1 MNKKKKWILGIVFI
15 IIATNI
21 ATMFGT
27 YSFWQIREGNAISKF
42 EKIFEVRNTLYKY
55 YDGKIDDSVLLE
67 GALKGMT
74 SSLKDPYTVF
84 MNKKEFNDF
93 NTETEGN
100 YSGIGIQVASK
111 DNKIQIQQVFE
122 DSPSKKAGL
131 MTNDI
136 IEKVNGI
143 AVNGNELEKAVSIM
157 KGKEGTEVK
166 LTIFRKNKGSF
177 DVKVK
182 RAKVNMVT
190 VTGEIVDN
198 NIGYIQVSM
207 FDENTAK
214 NFKKELT
221 LLKSKGMKSLI
232 IDLRDNPG
240 GVLDQCVSMVS
251 NFLPSGKVVVSTID
265 KYNNKKEYKS
275 EGGNFYNMPI
285 TVLTNGNSASAS
297 EIFSGAIRDYKLGT
311 LVGEKTFGKGVV
323 QTMFDTGE
331 GTALKVTIS
340 KYYTPSGENIHK
352 KGIKPNVQVVYPDSL
367 KNKPYDR
374 NSDPQFIKALQIAE
388 SKIK

>member
-1 MNKKKKWILGIVFI
+1 MNKKKKWIFGIVFI

-131 MTNDI
+131 MTNDV

-143 AVNGNELEKAVSIM
+143 SVSGNELEKAVSIM

-166 LTIFRKNKGSF
+166 LTLFRKNKGSF

-190 VTGEIVDN
+190 VTGEIVN
-198 NIGYIQVSM
+198 NNVGYIQVSM

-374 NSDPQFIKALQIAE
+374 NSDPQFIKALQIAK

>member
-143 AVNGNELEKAVSIM
+143 EVNGNELEKAVSIM

>member
-1 MNKKKKWILGIVFI
+1 MNKKKKWIFGIVFI

-198 NIGYIQVSM
+198 NVGYIQVSM

>member
-1 MNKKKKWILGIVFI
+1 MNKKKKWIFGIVFI

-55 YDGKIDDSVLLE
+55 YDGKINDSVLLE

-131 MTNDI
+131 MTNDV

-143 AVNGNELEKAVSIM
+143 SVSGNELEKAVSIM

-166 LTIFRKNKGSF
+166 LTLFRKNKGSF

-190 VTGEIVDN
+190 VTGEIVN
-198 NIGYIQVSM
+198 NNVGYIQVSM

>member
-143 AVNGNELEKAVSIM
+143 EVNGNELEKAVSIM

-198 NIGYIQVSM
+198 NVGYIQVSM

>member
-1 MNKKKKWILGIVFI
+1 MNKKKKWIFGIVFI

-27 YSFWQIREGNAISKF
+27 YSFWQIREENAISKF

-198 NIGYIQVSM
+198 NVGYIQVSM

>member
-1 MNKKKKWILGIVFI
+1 MNKKKKWIFWIVFI

-27 YSFWQIREGNAISKF
+27 YNFWEIREGNAINKF
-42 EKIFEVRNTLYKY
+42 GKIFEVRNTLYKY

-84 MNKKEFNDF
+84 MNKKEFSDF

-131 MTNDI
+131 LTNDI

-198 NIGYIQVSM
+198 NVGYIQVSM

-275 EGGNFYNMPI
+275 EGGNFSSMPI

-352 KGIKPNVQVVYPDSL
+352 KGIKPNVQVVYPDNL

-374 NSDPQFIKALQIAE
+374 NSDPQFIKALQIAK

>member
-198 NIGYIQVSM
+198 NVGYIQVSM

>member
-1 MNKKKKWILGIVFI
+1 MNKKKKWIFGIVFI

-143 AVNGNELEKAVSIM
+143 EVNGNELEKAVSIM

-198 NIGYIQVSM
+198 NVGYIQVSM

>member
-1 MNKKKKWILGIVFI
+1 MNKKKKWIFWIVFI

-131 MTNDI
+131 MTNDV

-143 AVNGNELEKAVSIM
+143 SVSGNELEKAVSIM

-166 LTIFRKNKGSF
+166 LTLFRKNKGSF

-190 VTGEIVDN
+190 VTGEIVN
-198 NIGYIQVSM
+198 NNVGYIQVSM

>member
-1 MNKKKKWILGIVFI
+1 MNKKKKWIFGIVFI